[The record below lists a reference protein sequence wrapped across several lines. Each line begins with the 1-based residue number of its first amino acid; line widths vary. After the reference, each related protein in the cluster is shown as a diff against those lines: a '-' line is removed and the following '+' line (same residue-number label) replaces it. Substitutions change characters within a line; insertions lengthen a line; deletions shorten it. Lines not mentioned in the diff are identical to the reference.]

1 MRRSAPAIG
10 WGLLAAAALAAAAGP
25 TLIQLGFA
33 VVAIGVIGMAHGA
46 SDLAVVA
53 RSRRA
58 SFLALYAIVSLTC
71 LLWWSVAPT
80 VALPLFLIASAVHFA
95 AEDSSGISRTY
106 RCALGVGLITIP
118 AVFHAQDY
126 GALLSYAAGISIPA
140 PIRLAL
146 VIMGISASILLLIR
160 ATRHRNM
167 TLPIMIAALLILP
180 PLIGFSLGFLVLHAL
195 PQTNARRRMLGC
207 ATYGAYLRVTG
218 PILLAAILLAGL
230 VAVIF
235 VRVEPNGVRA
245 LFACITALA
254 MPHLLVTPM
263 FSRDSYFDDAAV
275 GTINRRGATPGL
287 IGQ

>member
-10 WGLLAAAALAAAAGP
+10 WGLLAAAALAAAASP

-33 VVAIGVIGMAHGA
+33 IVAIGVIGMAHGA

-80 VALPLFLIASAVHFA
+80 IALPLFLIASAVHFA
-95 AEDSSGISRTY
+95 AEDSSGISRPY

-140 PIRLAL
+140 QIMLAL
-146 VIMGISASILLLIR
+146 VVMGSSASILLLIR
-160 ATRHRNM
+160 ATRHRDM

-195 PQTNARRRMLGC
+195 PQTDTRRRMMGC
-207 ATYGAYLRVTG
+207 GTYSAYLKVTG
-218 PILLAAILLAGL
+218 PILLAAILLAGV
-230 VAVIF
+230 VAMIF
-235 VRVEPNGVRA
+235 VRLEPSGVRA
-245 LFACITALA
+245 LFACIAALA

-263 FSRDSYFDDAAV
+263 FSRDSHLDDAEV
-275 GTINRRGATPGL
+275 GTINRRHATPGL

>member
-1 MRRSAPAIG
+1 MRWLAPAIG
-10 WGLLAAAALAAAAGP
+10 WGLLAAAALAAAAGSM
-25 TLIQLGFA
+25 LIQLGFA

-71 LLWWSVAPT
+71 LLWWSLAPT
-80 VALPLFLIASAVHFA
+80 VALPLFLLASAVHFA
-95 AEDSSGISRTY
+95 AEDSSDIPWVY
-106 RCALGVGLITIP
+106 RCALGIGLITIP

-140 PIRLAL
+140 PIMLAL
-146 VIMGISASILLLIR
+146 IITGSSASILLLIR
-160 ATRHRNM
+160 ATRHRDL
-167 TLPIMIAALLILP
+167 TLSIMIAALMILP
-180 PLIGFSLGFLVLHAL
+180 PLVSFSLGFLVLHAL
-195 PQTNARRRMLGC
+195 PQTDTRRRMMGC
-207 ATYGAYLRVTG
+207 VTYGAYLKVTG

-235 VRVEPNGVRA
+235 VRVEPSGVRA
-245 LFACITALA
+245 LFACIAALA
-254 MPHLLVTPM
+254 MPHLVVTPM
-263 FSRDSYFDDAAV
+263 FSRDSYLDDAEV
-275 GTINRRGATPGL
+275 GTINRGGATPGL